1 MDRKDLIEQLEM
13 QLAHSKDLDDRV
25 PFSFDEV
32 EAVIKFLKAD
42 AHTIDSLRFE
52 VATMNQMAEKVE
64 DHLKQQF
71 DSMQIGLIAH
81 VMWKLGRNALVID
94 SREINAG
101 PFTHIIPTATMLDG
115 YRTQYRLGKPG
126 RYA

>member
-1 MDRKDLIEQLEM
+1 MDRKELIEALKVAPAQEDNNFFISDAVRQYLLE
-13 QLAHSKDLDDRV
+13 QLAKDGR
-25 PFSFDEV
+25 
-32 EAVIKFLKAD
+32 
-42 AHTIDSLRFE
+42 TIDSQKFE
-52 VATMNQMAEKVE
+52 ITTFNQMQEKVE